1 MKFSSLI
8 LAAGKSERM
17 GTLKLLLPWR
27 GRTILAEV
35 VSQVLESGVSQALVV
50 LGYAAAEQQAVLA
63 DIRDDRLQVVLNPQY
78 ELGMLS
84 SVQAGLRQL
93 SPATEAVLLSLG
105 DQPRL
110 LATVY
115 RRVMECYIDS
125 GQGILIPSYLGKR
138 GHPIVIHARFVPYL
152 LNLNPITESLHS
164 LTSAYR
170 EQIMDLPLDEPAV
183 LQDVDR
189 PEDYQHLLQE
199 EQA

>member
-1 MKFSSLI
+1 MKFASLI

-35 VSQVLESGVSQALVV
+35 VSQVLESGVDQALVV
-50 LGYAAAEQQAVLA
+50 FGHAAAEQQMALS
-63 DIRDDRLQVVLNPQY
+63 DITDDRLQVVLNPQY

-84 SVQAGLRQL
+84 SVQAGLRRL
-93 SPATEAVLLSLG
+93 SPMVEAVLLSLG

-110 LATVY
+110 PATVY
-115 RRVMECYIDS
+115 RRVMERYIDS
-125 GQGILIPSYLGKR
+125 GLGILIPSYRGKR

-152 LNLNPITESLHS
+152 LNLDPVTESLHS

-199 EQA
+199 EQG

>member
-1 MKFSSLI
+1 MNFASLI

-50 LGYAAAEQQAVLA
+50 LGYAAAEQQVALA
-63 DIRDDRLQVVLNPQY
+63 EIRADRLEVVLNPQY

-84 SVQAGLRQL
+84 SVQAGLRRL
-93 SPATEAVLLSLG
+93 LPSVEAVLLSLG

-110 LATVY
+110 PATVY
-115 RRVMECYIDS
+115 RRVMEGYIDS
-125 GQGILIPSYLGKR
+125 GQGILIPSYRGKR

-152 LNLNPITESLHS
+152 LSLNPVTESLHS